1 MRHQRCAHGFAMIKQ
16 DVVWKLNEPLQ
27 RDAHPSRAIVGA
39 HVTGRRAVDW
49 EA

>member
-1 MRHQRCAHGFAMIKQ
+1 MHYERCAHGFAMIKQ
-16 DVVWKLNEPLQ
+16 GVAWKLEDPSR
-27 RDAHPSRAIVGA
+27 RDAHSARATVGA